1 MKKDKKQSVKI
12 LIPNATS
19 PRNIGDQAMLESL
32 ISLITVNFEK
42 PDIRVHSVDSSLYK
56 KTDRVVNDTLYSW
69 SVLSVTS
76 WIERICRVL
85 WIWLAYFILKLK
97 LNFIKLLPSKLQ
109 EIIKDYEN
117 ALFIIFVG
125 GGYLRSKKGL
135 RQSLNL
141 FMQLVPF
148 IFCKLFDA
156 KRIVAPISFGP
167 FAYKW
172 QEWLSA
178 KVLNNFDLV
187 SVREEVSF
195 EILKKYSLDNVV
207 LSSDHAL
214 LLNVNVKAR
223 KRSHDYFAIGF
234 TVRNWGNKMQQ
245 EKLEDALIGTFE
257 KVSEKMR
264 IRIQPVVQVDAPR
277 YGEAD
282 KEVTLRLIKKLKKRH
297 IKVLPMINGTSLY
310 QLIRAYASLDLLVG
324 MRMHSNILAA
334 IQGTP
339 FVAISYEHKTQG
351 IAKQLF
357 MEKYCVNY
365 KDVNSENLYNLL
377 VDAYH
382 HRKNLKNNLK
392 SCIKAIQ
399 YKEIKRWGQYLSNV
413 N

>member
-32 ISLITVNFEK
+32 ISLITVSFEK
-42 PDIRVHSVDSSLYK
+42 SNIRVHSVDSSLYK
-56 KTDRVVNDTLYSW
+56 KTDYVVNDTLYSW
-69 SVLSVTS
+69 SVLSVTN
-76 WIERICRVL
+76 WTGRVCRVL
-85 WIWLAYFILKLK
+85 WILFAYFILKLK

-117 ALFIIFVG
+117 AHFIIFVG

-135 RQSLNL
+135 TQSLNL
-141 FMQLVPF
+141 FMQLAPF

-156 KRIVAPISFGP
+156 KRIIAPISFGP

-187 SVREEVSF
+187 SIREEVSF
-195 EILKKYSLDNVV
+195 EILKKYSLSNVV

-223 KRSHDYFAIGF
+223 KQRHDYFTIGF
-234 TVRNWGNKMQQ
+234 TVRNWGYRMQQ

-282 KEVTLRLIKKLKKRH
+282 KEATLRLIKKLKKRH

-310 QLIRAYASLDLLVG
+310 QLIKAYASLDLLVG

-357 MEKYCVNY
+357 MEKYCVNCT
-365 KDVNSENLYNLL
+365 DVNSENLYNLL

-392 SCIKAIQ
+392 SCIKVIQ